1 MSNVSTLFEIVL
13 SSLNIYGLIYLSE
26 VSILAIAG
34 LIGPLLGRRIGFT
47 LLIAAL
53 LYTLIASTLFSI
65 YMPRKHVLF
74 NGMVVIDTY
83 TSVVLAFAAIIAIL
97 DTLAAK
103 NVVERFG
110 VAEPF
115 YAIMAL
121 NILGV
126 LSVAYAGSEILI
138 YTSWILAAVSSYVI
152 VGLVRDS
159 IAAEAAIKYGV
170 MGAFATVLLLYALTL
185 NMYLTGSLYLL
196 PTMLLDKLTLSVF
209 VFLVATSIGFK
220 MGVVPFHAWLP
231 DVYGNARPV
240 LVAIVASSA
249 KILATLFILKLL
261 LPPAFTVP
269 DIVAPMIAALA
280 AVTMTYGNL
289 AALAAP
295 TPQHLL
301 AYSAIAQAGY
311 LLVGFAGLAYL
322 PTTLPREAMAGVLL
336 QVVGYAFAKSSAFIA
351 LDYYH
356 ELCGSSWSCVKGAVR
371 INNYATLAI
380 VLSLLTL
387 LGVPPSLG
395 FWGKLLIAFSI
406 VSYSPLLI
414 LIMAVNIAISAYYY
428 MKFVYHILF
437 EELST
442 DVKEVRTLPSDLRI
456 WTALA
461 SALLSLVL
469 GLILPGYALSISTI
483 PLF

>member
-1 MSNVSTLFEIVL
+1 
-13 SSLNIYGLIYLSE
+13 
-26 VSILAIAG
+26 
-34 LIGPLLGRRIGFT
+34 
-47 LLIAAL
+47 
-53 LYTLIASTLFSI
+53 
-65 YMPRKHVLF
+65 
-74 NGMVVIDTY
+74 
-83 TSVVLAFAAIIAIL
+83 
-97 DTLAAK
+97 
-103 NVVERFG
+103 
-110 VAEPF
+110 
-115 YAIMAL
+115 
-121 NILGV
+121 V
-126 LSVAYAGSEILI
+126 LSVAYAGSEILV

-196 PTMLLDKLTLSVF
+196 PAMYPDRLTLSVL

-261 LPPAFTVP
+261 LPPAFTAP
-269 DIVAPMIAALA
+269 NIVALMMTALA
-280 AVTMTYGNL
+280 AITMTYGNL

-311 LLVGFAGLAYL
+311 LLVGFAGLAHL
-322 PTTLPREAMAGVLL
+322 PLTLPREAMAGVLL

-356 ELCGSSWSCVKGAVR
+356 EHCGSSWSCVKGAVK
-371 INNYATLAI
+371 INSYAALAI

-387 LGVPPSLG
+387 LGIPLSLG

-406 VSYSPLLI
+406 VSYSPLLV
-414 LIMAVNIAISAYYY
+414 LIMVINIAISAYYY
-428 MKFVYHILF
+428 MKFAHHILL
-437 EELST
+437 EEPST
-442 DVKEVRTLPSDLRI
+442 EVRDIGTLPSDLRV
-456 WTALA
+456 WAALIG
-461 SALLSLVL
+461 ALLSLIL
-469 GLILPGYALSISTI
+469 GLVLPSYVLSISTI